1 MAVQGEK
8 ILMKTIRTI
17 DEMADVAVT
26 LKLGKKTVGLVPT
39 MGFLHEGHLSL
50 VRESLKETEVTVVS
64 LFVNPTQFGPAEDF
78 REYPRDLNRDSEILE
93 NLGVDYLFYP
103 ADIEMYPPNYRTF
116 VEVHDLQDKLCG
128 KARPGHFR
136 GVCTVVLKLFNII
149 QPDMAFFGQKDAQQ
163 VIILKK
169 MAEDLNFPVA
179 ISALPIVREK
189 DGLALSSRNVY
200 LNKDQRHA
208 ALCLYKSLQEAK
220 RMLCSGERKTD
231 PILRKMKDV
240 ILAESE
246 TRIDYVAIVDTDS
259 LEPIEEV
266 SKECLIVLAV
276 FVGRVR
282 LIDNMWIHNS
292 ATGV

>member
-1 MAVQGEK
+1 
-8 ILMKTIRTI
+8 
-17 DEMADVAVT
+17 
-26 LKLGKKTVGLVPT
+26 VPT
-39 MGFLHEGHLSL
+39 MGFLHKGHLSL
-50 VRESLKETEVTVVS
+50 VRESLKETEITVVS

-103 ADIEMYPPNYRTF
+103 ADKEMYPPNYRTF
-116 VEVHDLQDKLCG
+116 VEVQGLQDKLCG
-128 KARPGHFR
+128 KSRPGHFR

-169 MAEDLNFPVA
+169 MAENLNSPVV
-179 ISALPIVREK
+179 ISALPIVREE

-200 LNKDQRHA
+200 LNQDQRRA

-220 RMLCSGERKTD
+220 RMLSSGERRAD
-231 PILRKMKDV
+231 SILRKMEEI

-266 SKECLIVLAV
+266 SNECLIALAV

-282 LIDNMWIHNS
+282 LIDNMWVHNS
-292 ATGV
+292 ATGE